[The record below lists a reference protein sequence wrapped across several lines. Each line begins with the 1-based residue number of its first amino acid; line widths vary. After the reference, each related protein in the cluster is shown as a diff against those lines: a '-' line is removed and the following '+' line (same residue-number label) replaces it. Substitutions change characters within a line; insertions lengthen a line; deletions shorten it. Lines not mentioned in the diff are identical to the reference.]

1 MNIKIAIADD
11 HPMVAEGISKMLAR
25 YPQVEITAQY
35 PTGAALLEGLKQQQP
50 DVLLLDIHFPDT
62 TGNELV
68 RIIAPQ
74 YPQLKIL
81 ALTSVD
87 NPFEVQDMMQH
98 GCSGYVQKT
107 IASETLVQ
115 AIETVYRGE
124 QFLEPAIKEAL
135 VRAMLQPGHKNLQD
149 MKLTTREQEILEL
162 ICDGL
167 TNIDIGQK
175 LFLSHRTIE
184 NYRLTLFQK
193 FGVNNAT
200 RLVKLAF
207 QYKFVK

>member
-1 MNIKIAIADD
+1 
-11 HPMVAEGISKMLAR
+11 MLSSSTDIR
-25 YPQVEITAQY
+25 IIAQY
-35 PTGAALLEGLKQQQP
+35 DTGLSLREGLKQQQP

-68 RIIAPQ
+68 RELAPA
-74 YPQLKIL
+74 YPGMKIL

-107 IASETLVQ
+107 IASETLLQ
-115 AIETVYRGE
+115 AIQTVHRGE
-124 QFLEPAIKEAL
+124 QFLEPALKEAL
-135 VRAMLQPGHKNLQD
+135 VQAMLLPGHKNMKN
-149 MKLTTREQEILEL
+149 MKLTAREQEILEL
-162 ICDGL
+162 ICDGM

-175 LFLSHRTIE
+175 LFLSNRTIE
-184 NYRLTLFQK
+184 NYRQVLYQK

-200 RLVKLAF
+200 KLVKMAF
-207 QYKFVK
+207 QHHFVK